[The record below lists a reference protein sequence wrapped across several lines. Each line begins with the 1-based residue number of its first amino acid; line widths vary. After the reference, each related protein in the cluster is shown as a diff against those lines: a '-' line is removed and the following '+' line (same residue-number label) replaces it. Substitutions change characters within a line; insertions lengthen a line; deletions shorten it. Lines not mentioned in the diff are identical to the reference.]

1 MQLENAASKQF
12 AQNLRSRREEMGFSQ
27 EALADMCDLDR
38 TTISLLER
46 SKRSPRLDTIVTLAR
61 ALRLASPAELL
72 DEIS

>member
-1 MQLENAASKQF
+1 MQFENAASKQF
-12 AQNLRSRREEMGFSQ
+12 AQNLRRRREEMGFSQ

>member
-1 MQLENAASKQF
+1 MQFENAASKQF
-12 AQNLRSRREEMGFSQ
+12 AQNLRTRREEMGFSQ

>member
-12 AQNLRSRREEMGFSQ
+12 AQNLRRRREEMGFSQ